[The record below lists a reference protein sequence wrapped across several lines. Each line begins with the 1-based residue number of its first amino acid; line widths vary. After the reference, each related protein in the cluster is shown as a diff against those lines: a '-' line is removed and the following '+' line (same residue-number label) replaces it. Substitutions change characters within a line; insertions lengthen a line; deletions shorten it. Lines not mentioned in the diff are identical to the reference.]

1 MTSEVQRPNKDK
13 YLPTNLPEV
22 NFALL
27 LSGVIES
34 IKADPAQLR
43 NAIYELARVQL
54 QREVWHRNPP
64 MNILEMRRLMLAL
77 ETAVEHVETVSSQ
90 EDELQARHTPPP
102 PRGGEREPFLI
113 MDHASI
119 YRIDPSALPSS
130 TTNGPLNRTRKSIF
144 SSAGPVLRGSIV
156 AILALALLGILDRQ
170 FDLLRHRGPPVTTA
184 STTKGP
190 PPVIPAQLPAV
201 SPPSAGFPLPSVYG
215 VYAVSSGQLSEL
227 EPLVGRVPDQKVFM
241 STPVKT
247 PSHAILPDGRIMF
260 IVYRRDIA
268 TNAPDRVAVRVIAK
282 VMRAMTFNT
291 AGKSNTMAL
300 QDQWTIRGN
309 SYEFRVA
316 PLSEN
321 PEMLLIRPENSDFA
335 FPAGRYGLVL
345 KGLAYDFT
353 VAGPIT
359 EAAQCLERT
368 EAANGSFYSECRN
381 P

>member
-1 MTSEVQRPNKDK
+1 
-13 YLPTNLPEV
+13 
-22 NFALL
+22 
-27 LSGVIES
+27 
-34 IKADPAQLR
+34 
-43 NAIYELARVQL
+43 
-54 QREVWHRNPP
+54 
-64 MNILEMRRLMLAL
+64 
-77 ETAVEHVETVSSQ
+77 
-90 EDELQARHTPPP
+90 
-102 PRGGEREPFLI
+102 

-119 YRIDPSALPSS
+119 YRIDAGAVPSS
-130 TTNGPLNRTRKSIF
+130 TKNRRLNRARKSIF
-144 SSAGPVLRGSIV
+144 SSAGPALRGSIV

-170 FDLLRHRGPPVTTA
+170 FDLLRRRAPPVTTA
-184 STTKGP
+184 SITQKAP
-190 PPVIPAQLPAV
+190 PPVAPLPTV
-201 SPPSAGFPLPSVYG
+201 SSSVAGLPLPSVYG
-215 VYAVSSGQLSEL
+215 VYAVSSGQLNEL
-227 EPLVGRVPDQKVFM
+227 APLVGRVPDPKVFM

-291 AGKSNTMAL
+291 AGKSNTLAL
-300 QDQWTIRGN
+300 EDQWTIRGN

-353 VAGPIT
+353 IAGPIT